1 MSTAYLNKSALLV
14 GSSYSA
20 APLLFALK
28 KRGLHVA
35 VCGNQKD
42 DPCHQYADASF
53 YFDYSHKEELLD
65 LVRRN
70 SFDFLVPSCNDFA
83 YLSCSWV
90 AHNCRFSGYDDW
102 DTALTL
108 HTKDRFR
115 NFCSKENIPAPAR
128 QVPVSSEGGDAS
140 LAAISYPVLVKPVDS
155 FSGRGTTKVSVQSE
169 LAAALGAAREAS
181 RTGETVIEEFVEGTL
196 HSHSAFIQD
205 RSIAW
210 DGFVDEYCTVYPYQ
224 VNCSNHPSRLST
236 SIKDGVR
243 HAMLRVARSAA
254 LADGL
259 LHTQFIASESR
270 FWIVETMRR
279 CPGDLY
285 GRLIEEATG
294 LNYTDM
300 YVAKFLGEMY
310 PDPLRRFET
319 ERFIGRHT
327 VSVSQSMISSGPS
340 FKVGTRR
347 ISFVPLKMSGDRL
360 DPAPFDKMGI
370 AFFEFE
376 NADAM
381 FARVPHL
388 ADVIELDSLE
398 ETYGKCP

>member
-1 MSTAYLNKSALLV
+1 MTTGHPKKSALLV

-53 YFDYSHKEELLD
+53 YFDYSHKDDLLD
-65 LVRRN
+65 QVRQN

-83 YLSCSWV
+83 YLACSWA
-90 AHNCRFSGYDDW
+90 AHNCHFSGYDDW
-102 DTALTL
+102 ETALTL

-115 NFCSKENIPAPAR
+115 DFCSKHDIPAPAR
-128 QVPVSSEGGDAS
+128 HFYGSVEGDGTS
-140 LAAISYPVLVKPVDS
+140 LTPISYPVLVKPVDS
-155 FSGRGTTKVSVQSE
+155 FSGRGTTKVSEQHHLV
-169 LAAALGAAREAS
+169 AALRAARDAS
-181 RTGETVIEEFVEGTL
+181 RTGEAVVEEFVEGTL

-205 RSIAW
+205 RSIVW
-210 DGFVDEYCTVYPYQ
+210 DGFVDEHCTVYPYQ
-224 VNCSNHPSRLST
+224 VNCSNYPSRLSDVL
-236 SIKDGVR
+236 KDEVR
-243 HAMLRVARSAA
+243 QAMMRVIRGAS

-259 LHTQFIASESR
+259 LHTQFIASDSR
-270 FWIVETMRR
+270 FWIIEPMRR

-300 YVAKFLGEMY
+300 YVAKFLGERY
-310 PDPLRRFET
+310 PEELRRFGT
-319 ERFIGRHT
+319 ARYMGRHT
-327 VSVSQSMISSGPS
+327 VSVSQSTVSSGPS
-340 FKVGTRR
+340 FKIPARR
-347 ISFVPLKMSGDRL
+347 ISFVPLKMSGERL

-370 AFFEFE
+370 AFIEFE
-376 NADAM
+376 DAETM

-388 ADVIELDSLE
+388 AESVELDSLE
-398 ETYGKCP
+398 ETYGTHP